1 VESKVQCDQMRQAHD
16 TDRERGS
23 WKMNEKMDTDDC
35 SLLCPRC
42 GAKLK
47 ELVSVWKQFLR

>member
-1 VESKVQCDQMRQAHD
+1 
-16 TDRERGS
+16 
-23 WKMNEKMDTDDC
+23 MNEKMDTDDC